1 MEMHDPPLRL
11 GVSPREAKVLCVFAH
26 GRTQAPEDMREQ
38 VVERLKT
45 SGVSFV
51 LPRAA
56 GNSWYDARA
65 IDPLTDGARRQLDT
79 SLAYVRSIV
88 AEFATNAGRSIPL
101 LVGGFSQG
109 ACLILEYAMK
119 YGPWDGAMVNLTGC
133 RVGTPNC
140 DRPFADLDRMPV
152 YLTGS
157 DKDPWI
163 PVEAFAGAAEALGK
177 ARAELRCDIFP
188 DRGHE
193 ASDMELAQLDEI
205 LSGLASGRKPFRP
218 VAG

>member
-1 MEMHDPPLRL
+1 MEMHDAPLRL
-11 GVSPREAKVLCVFAH
+11 GVPLAEAKVLCVFVH

-65 IDPLTDGARRQLDT
+65 TDPLTDESRRQLNA
-79 SLAYVRSIV
+79 SLVHVRDIV
-88 AEFATNAGRSIPL
+88 TDFARNAGRSLPM

-109 ACLILEYAMK
+109 ACLTLEYAMK
-119 YGPWDGAMVNLTGC
+119 YGPWDGGMVNLTGC
-133 RVGTPNC
+133 RVGTPSC

-193 ASDMELAQLDEI
+193 ASDTELVQLDEI
-205 LSGLASGRKPFRP
+205 LAGLASGRKPFRP
-218 VAG
+218 AAG

>member
-1 MEMHDPPLRL
+1 MDMNNAPLRL
-11 GVSPREAKVLCVFAH
+11 GVSPKEAKVLCVFIH

-38 VVERLKT
+38 VLGGLKT
-45 SGVSFV
+45 AGVSFV
-51 LPRAA
+51 LPRAV
-56 GNSWYDARA
+56 GSSWYDARA
-65 IDPLTDGARRQLDT
+65 IDPLTDEARQQLDT
-79 SLAYVRSIV
+79 SLVHIRGIVTDFARS
-88 AEFATNAGRSIPL
+88 AGRPVPL

-109 ACLILEYAMK
+109 ACLTLEYAMK

-133 RVGTPNC
+133 RVGTPDC

-163 PVEAFAGAAEALGK
+163 PVDAFASAAEELGK

-193 ASDMELAQLDEI
+193 ASETEVAQLDEI
-205 LSGLASGRKPFRP
+205 LAGLASGRKPFRP
-218 VAG
+218 AAG

>member
-1 MEMHDPPLRL
+1 METHNAPLRL
-11 GVSPREAKVLCVFAH
+11 GVPPREAKVLCVFIH

-38 VVERLKT
+38 VVGRLKT
-45 SGVSFV
+45 AGVSFV

-56 GNSWYDARA
+56 RGSWYDARA
-65 IDPLTDGARRQLDT
+65 IDPLTDEARRQLGT
-79 SLAYVRSIV
+79 SLTHVRGIV
-88 AEFATNAGRSIPL
+88 NDFVTDAGKSLPL

-109 ACLILEYAMK
+109 ACLTLEYAMK

-133 RVGTPNC
+133 RVGTADC

-163 PVEAFAGAAEALGK
+163 PVDAFAKAAEALGK

-188 DRGHE
+188 DRAHE
-193 ASDMELAQLDEI
+193 ASDTEVTQLDEI
-205 LSGLASGRKPFRP
+205 LGVLASGRKPFRP
-218 VAG
+218 AAG

>member
-1 MEMHDPPLRL
+1 MATHDAPLRL
-11 GVSPREAKVLCVFAH
+11 GVSPGEAKVLCVFVH
-26 GRTQAPEDMREQ
+26 GRTQAPEDMHEQ
-38 VVERLKT
+38 VVGRLK
-45 SGVSFV
+45 SAGIAFV

-65 IDPLTDGARRQLDT
+65 VDPLTDGARRQLDA
-79 SLAYVRSIV
+79 SLIHLRQIVTDFVRD
-88 AEFATNAGRSIPL
+88 AGRPL
-101 LVGGFSQG
+101 PMLVGGFSQG
-109 ACLILEYAMK
+109 ACLTLEYAMK

-133 RVGTPNC
+133 RVGTPAC

-188 DRGHE
+188 DRAHE
-193 ASDMELAQLDEI
+193 ASDTEVAQLDAM
-205 LSGLASGRKPFRP
+205 LSALASGRKPFRP
-218 VAG
+218 AAG

>member
-1 MEMHDPPLRL
+1 MAMHDVPLRL
-11 GVSPREAKVLCVFAH
+11 GVPPEDAKVLCVFVH

-38 VVERLKT
+38 VIGRLKT
-45 SGVSFV
+45 AGIAYV

-65 IDPLTDGARRQLDT
+65 VDPLTNEARRQLGA
-79 SLAYVRSIV
+79 SLDHVRTVV
-88 AEFATNAGRSIPL
+88 ADFTRDARRSVPML
-101 LVGGFSQG
+101 LGGFSQG
-109 ACLILEYAMK
+109 ACLTLEYAMK
-119 YGPWDGAMVNLTGC
+119 FGPWDGAMVNLTGC
-133 RVGTPNC
+133 RVGTPAC
-140 DRPFADLDRMPV
+140 ERPFADLDRMPV

-163 PVEAFAGAAEALGK
+163 PVDAFAGAAEALGK

-188 DRGHE
+188 DRAHE
-193 ASDMELAQLDEI
+193 ASAAEVAQLDEI
-205 LSGLASGRKPFRP
+205 LSALAAGNKPFRQ

>member
-1 MEMHDPPLRL
+1 MEMNNVPLRL
-11 GVSPREAKVLCVFAH
+11 GVPPGEAKVLCVFIH

-38 VVERLKT
+38 VVGSLKT
-45 SGVSFV
+45 AGVSFV
-51 LPRAA
+51 LPRAV
-56 GNSWYDARA
+56 GRSWYDARA
-65 IDPLTDGARRQLDT
+65 IDPLTDMARSQLDI
-79 SLAYVRSIV
+79 SLVHIRAIV
-88 AEFATNAGRSIPL
+88 TDLAAAAGKSLPI

-109 ACLILEYAMK
+109 ACLTLEYAMK

-133 RVGTPNC
+133 RVGTPDC
-140 DRPFADLDRMPV
+140 ERPFADLDRMPV

-163 PVEAFAGAAEALGK
+163 PVDAFAKAAEALGK

-188 DRGHE
+188 DRAHE
-193 ASDMELAQLDEI
+193 ACEAEVAQLDEI
-205 LSGLASGRKPFRP
+205 LAGLASGRKPFRP